1 MRYKILLSYDGSAF
15 CGWQVQP
22 GVPSVQE
29 CLQNALS
36 TLLGEEI
43 AVTGAGRTDAGVH
56 AVRYAAHFDALSDRL
71 DAGILGYKLNA
82 ILPSSVVVHEVTPVS
97 PSFHARFDAVSRTY
111 MYFINSLKDPFTE
124 HYSWRCSWPLD
135 VEAMNRAA
143 SLLLGTHDFSCFEK
157 TGGANKTSICTVT
170 EAFWAPCSPTTVSL
184 LGLPPAAPAPGALAP
199 EAEPR
204 TPGGLSRAGGA
215 HPYGPCPSLP
225 EASTG
230 SFQGAAPADGIP
242 KQASPSGT
250 FPGAAPADGI
260 PRQASPSGTFPGA
273 APADGIPKQ
282 ASPSGTFPGA
292 APADGI
298 PRQASPS
305 GTFPGAAPADGIP
318 RQASPSGAFAVT
330 TQAPT
335 PALTS
340 LPAAAGS
347 QAPENYL
354 AFRVTADRFLRNMV
368 RAMVGT
374 LIDVGRGK
382 RSPESMTALLES
394 RDRCSAGESVPARAL
409 FLVDVRY

>member
-170 EAFWAPCSPTTVSL
+170 EAFWAPCSPTAVSL
-184 LGLPPAAPAPGALAP
+184 LGLPPAALAPG
-199 EAEPR
+199 
-204 TPGGLSRAGGA
+204 
-215 HPYGPCPSLP
+215 
-225 EASTG
+225 
-230 SFQGAAPADGIP
+230 
-242 KQASPSGT
+242 
-250 FPGAAPADGI
+250 
-260 PRQASPSGTFPGA
+260 
-273 APADGIPKQ
+273 
-282 ASPSGTFPGA
+282 
-292 APADGI
+292 
-298 PRQASPS
+298 
-305 GTFPGAAPADGIP
+305 
-318 RQASPSGAFAVT
+318 
-330 TQAPT
+330 
-335 PALTS
+335 
-340 LPAAAGS
+340 AAGS

-382 RSPESMTALLES
+382 RSPESMAALLES

>member
-170 EAFWAPCSPTTVSL
+170 EAFWAPCSPTAVSL
-184 LGLPPAAPAPGALAP
+184 LGLPPAALAPGAP
-199 EAEPR
+199 
-204 TPGGLSRAGGA
+204 
-215 HPYGPCPSLP
+215 
-225 EASTG
+225 
-230 SFQGAAPADGIP
+230 
-242 KQASPSGT
+242 
-250 FPGAAPADGI
+250 
-260 PRQASPSGTFPGA
+260 
-273 APADGIPKQ
+273 
-282 ASPSGTFPGA
+282 
-292 APADGI
+292 
-298 PRQASPS
+298 
-305 GTFPGAAPADGIP
+305 
-318 RQASPSGAFAVT
+318 
-330 TQAPT
+330 
-335 PALTS
+335 TS
-340 LPAAAGS
+340 LSAAAGS

-354 AFRVTADRFLRNMV
+354 VFRVTADRFLRNMV

-374 LIDVGRGK
+374 LIEVGRGK

>member
-170 EAFWAPCSPTTVSL
+170 EAFWAPCSPTALSL
-184 LGLPPAAPAPGALAP
+184 LGLPPAALAPGADS
-199 EAEPR
+199 R
-204 TPGGLSRAGGA
+204 TAGGLSCAGGDL
-215 HPYGPCPSLP
+215 PSGPCPSLP

-230 SFQGAAPADGIP
+230 SFQGAA
-242 KQASPSGT
+242 S
-250 FPGAAPADGI
+250 
-260 PRQASPSGTFPGA
+260 
-273 APADGIPKQ
+273 
-282 ASPSGTFPGA
+282 
-292 APADGI
+292 
-298 PRQASPS
+298 
-305 GTFPGAAPADGIP
+305 ADGIP

-335 PALTS
+335 PAPTS
-340 LPAAAGS
+340 LSAAAGS